1 MLRLPRGSLRNRV
14 RTKLGRHPGG
24 SDGAKKLRKIYN
36 QETVA
41 SPTKPPSSFLRLL
54 PKAELHLHLEGSIEP
69 ATLLE
74 LRARRG
80 EYVAPA
86 EIDALYRYD
95 DFPGFLLAFK
105 NITEHLRTPE
115 DYELITYRLMQRLKE
130 ENVLH
135 AEVYVSVGVN
145 LWRKQDFAA
154 VFEGLDRGRQRG
166 ERDFGISLLWL
177 FDAVR
182 QFGAEAAQQV
192 FQLAVRY
199 HDRGVVGVGVGG
211 DEQKGPPELFRDCYA
226 WAADHGMRLTA
237 HAGENGPP
245 ESVWGALNLRAERI
259 GHGLT
264 AFHDPDLVEEL
275 AQRQV
280 PVEICLT
287 SNLRTGLCPNLN
299 DHPVKSYFDHGVM
312 ITLNSDDPAMF
323 GTTLAREYQIAQQTF
338 GFTDEHLRELAR
350 NSFEASFLPA
360 EKKLEFLNLFDAA
373 AAR

>member
-1 MLRLPRGSLRNRV
+1 VSSVSNR
-14 RTKLGRHPGG
+14 
-24 SDGAKKLRKIYN
+24 
-36 QETVA
+36 
-41 SPTKPPSSFLRLL
+41 PPSSFLRLL
-54 PKAELHLHLEGSIEP
+54 PKAELHLHLEGAIEP

-80 EYVAPA
+80 ERVSLA
-86 EIDALYRYD
+86 EVDQIYRYA
-95 DFPGFLLAFK
+95 DFSGFLLAFK

-115 DYELITYRLMQRLKE
+115 DYEIITHRLMQHLRE

-135 AEVYVSVGVN
+135 AEVYISVGVC

-154 VFEGLDRGRQRG
+154 IFEGLDRGRARG
-166 ERDFGISLLWL
+166 ERDFGISLLWI

-182 QFGAEAAQQV
+182 QLGAEAAQKV
-192 FQLAVRY
+192 FELAVRY
-199 HDRGVVGVGVGG
+199 HDRSVVGVGIGG
-211 DEQKGPPELFRDCYA
+211 DEQKAPPELFRDCYA
-226 WAADHGMRLTA
+226 WAEDHGMRLTA
-237 HAGENGPP
+237 HAGETGPP
-245 ESVWGALNLRAERI
+245 ESVWGALNLHAERI

-299 DHPVKSYFDHGVM
+299 EHPAKSYFDHGVM

-323 GTTLAREYQIAQQTF
+323 STTLAREYQLAQQTF